1 MEHVNDNYMPS
12 SDRSGQVFQYLSGGI
27 AANRWKE
34 GDKLPTEAQLCSQ
47 LEVSRTTVRRAIGRL
62 TGMGLAKSIQG
73 KGTFVCCPEP
83 EPGPETVLPRLE
95 EQMESAD
102 RLTVFEFRKIIECES
117 AALAAIRANAADVQE
132 IEQSI
137 LEMEADR
144 SQQDTAEQDMAFHYL
159 IARASG
165 NKIIQFIFET
175 MRSTYA
181 QMFEAN
187 VAKLGNVGIE
197 QHRRILLAIQTRD
210 MDAARQCMLKHLED
224 TMRSVC
230 QP

>member
-1 MEHVNDNYMPS
+1 MEHINDNYTPGS
-12 SDRSGQVFQYLSGGI
+12 ERSEYVFQYLNEGI

-73 KGTFVCCPEP
+73 KGTFVCRPK
-83 EPGPETVLPRLE
+83 PGSESVSPHLE
-95 EQMESAD
+95 DQLGRAD
-102 RLTVFEFRKIIECES
+102 RLTVFEFRKIIESES
-117 AALAAIRANAADVQE
+117 AALAAIRANAADVQRM
-132 IEQSI
+132 EQSI

-144 SQQDTAEQDMAFHYL
+144 SPQNTAAQDMVFHYL
-159 IARASG
+159 IAQASG
-165 NKIIQFIFET
+165 NEIIQYIFET

-181 QMFEAN
+181 RMFEDN

-197 QHRRILLAIQTRD
+197 YHRRILLAIQTRD
-210 MDAARQCMLKHLED
+210 MEAARQCMLKHLEN